1 MDLVCSAESV
11 YHVHPASHAPGMLTA
26 DKEIHMS
33 LLFVVTFSTQRLR
46 GFVSKFNV
54 AFRECITTCSCYCL
68 VLVTR
73 DDPEWY
79 MAESLITGQR
89 GFIPFNF
96 VAASN
101 TMETESYVIQ
111 EICTPFHTLYKNR
124 DTPSHTMHASDAS
137 TRTEGNGCG

>member
-54 AFRECITTCSCYCL
+54 AFRECITISCYCL

-124 DTPSHTMHASDAS
+124 DTPSHTMHASDA
-137 TRTEGNGCG
+137 